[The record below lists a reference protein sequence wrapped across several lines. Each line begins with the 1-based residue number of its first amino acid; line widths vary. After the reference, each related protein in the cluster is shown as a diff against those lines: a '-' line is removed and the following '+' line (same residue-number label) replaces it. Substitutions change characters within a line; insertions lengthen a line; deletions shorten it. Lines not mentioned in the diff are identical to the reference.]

1 MLITARGIILRS
13 VKYSETSL
21 ILDIFTREYGLKT
34 YIAGGVRR
42 ANSSSGA
49 ALYQVANIVEIVAYD
64 KANTKINRLKEIKP
78 VKSLN
83 RLSMEILRF
92 SVALFILEVLL
103 KCLKEKE
110 NNDELYDFIEN
121 TLLFIDQNNSSLRN
135 VHLTVLCKMTRFFG
149 FKPENNYTDEN
160 CYFDMREGQFCKYLP
175 FHDDKLDK
183 AEALVFYK
191 LINTDIENSALSDIN
206 HTQRQKILEKLILY
220 YQIHLTDFGRIKTL
234 EVFKNIFSGH

>member
-1 MLITARGIILRS
+1 MLIGTRGIILRY

-34 YIAGGVRR
+34 YIAGGVRKV
-42 ANSSSGA
+42 NSASGA

-64 KANTKINRLKEIKP
+64 KANTKINRLKEIKSAR
-78 VKSLN
+78 SLN

-110 NNDELYDFIEN
+110 KNEELYDFIEN
-121 TLLFIDQNNSSLRN
+121 TLVLIDQSNSSLKN

-149 FKPENNYTDEN
+149 FKPENNYSMEN
-160 CYFDMREGQFCKYLP
+160 CYFDMRDGHFCKQQPYHNDQ
-175 FHDDKLDK
+175 FSRS
-183 AEALVFYK
+183 EASVFNK
-191 LINTDIENSALSDIN
+191 LINTDIENSALFNIT
-206 HTQRQKILEKLILY
+206 HAERQKMLEKLILY
-220 YQIHLTDFGRIKTL
+220 YKIHLTDFGRIKTL
-234 EVFKNIFSGH
+234 EVFKNIFSGN